1 MKRQLSM
8 KTNSKICSILNG
20 VMLNRREALCVFPS
34 FVLIISS
41 FSSSF
46 FTLSTVVDGHNN
58 SIGIDGAGGFAAFPK
73 AHAAQTTT
81 TEFAPQS
88 NTLNVLQSQ
97 SRQTQEQQ
105 QQVQLP
111 TPTSTP
117 MPTPPSNLCPI
128 NQVQLV
134 MQLLQD
140 IQGLNPQVVFA
151 ISPALNTLQSLL
163 SSNCRLGNASVFTNP
178 APSGIF
184 ANSNQNDVK
193 AAECNLLNEFIS
205 QVNIRTQYGQI
216 TPSQAAYLIG
226 QSSPHSAQQIGKQ
239 LGCFFSPNAN
249 YPLPF
254 MNSQQRQQFLQL
266 PQQQPQLPQQQ
277 PQLPQ
282 QMSQLPRQMPQMLS
296 QPSRPATTPSPTII
310 QPQSLTAPTTP
321 NDNGT
326 AATTIQPQTS
336 TPTTAAPSASTLPS
350 TTTPTTTVAPTSLT
364 NLYDGFDGTATYT
377 LADGQTSPNGKWHD
391 IYNGHG
397 VAGTRYDGTGSGNK
411 VFFMYPL
418 RSTSPSQTSA
428 SLVVSTQSW
437 SNFDMNI
444 NTKTVKQLR
453 LNSPPNPWE
462 TAWVFFRYTD
472 TFHYYAFL
480 VKPNGIEFDKKDCN
494 TCTDPVQGQRFLVTA
509 SSPTLNIGTWS
520 NWKISAIG
528 NHIII
533 TIDGNKVIDYIDQTM
548 SPQLARGSIGM
559 YNEDAYAQFDNVY
572 VTPK

>member
-34 FVLIISS
+34 FLLIISS

-46 FTLSTVVDGHNN
+46 FSLSTVVGGHNN
-58 SIGIDGAGGFAAFPK
+58 SIGIDAAGGFAAFPK
-73 AHAAQTTT
+73 VHAAQTTT

-105 QQVQLP
+105 QQIQLP

-117 MPTPPSNLCPI
+117 MPTPPPNFCPI
-128 NQVQLV
+128 NQLQLV

-193 AAECNLLNEFIS
+193 AAECNLLNEFIN

-254 MNSQQRQQFLQL
+254 MNSQQRQQLQL
-266 PQQQPQLPQQQ
+266 PQQRLQLPQ
-277 PQLPQ
+277 
-282 QMSQLPRQMPQMLS
+282 QMPQMLS
-296 QPSRPATTPSPTII
+296 QPSRPATTPSPTTI
-310 QPQSLTAPTTP
+310 QPQTSTPITAAPFASTLPSTTTTPTTTAAPTTR
-321 NDNGT
+321 NGNGT
-326 AATTIQPQTS
+326 AATTIQPLLV
-336 TPTTAAPSASTLPS
+336 PM
-350 TTTPTTTVAPTSLT
+350 T
-364 NLYDGFDGTATYT
+364 NLYDDFDGTATYT

-397 VAGTRYDGTGSGNK
+397 AAGTRYDWTGSGNK

-418 RSTSPSQTSA
+418 RPTSPSQTSA

-462 TAWVFFRYTD
+462 TAWIFFRYTD

-494 TCTDPVQGQRFLVTA
+494 TCTDPVQGQQFLVTA

-533 TIDGNKVIDYIDQTM
+533 TIDGIKVIDYIDQTM